1 MLSYKLY
8 NRRSVE
14 RKKRLPVDVSGEGF
28 EERSLRERSRT
39 V

>member
-28 EERSLRERSRT
+28 TE
-39 V
+39 